1 MVTALIYVI
10 RFDSDGAIRTGNFLN
25 NHADYKDFNQDG
37 SVDFNSGDPQGFRK
51 YAVNAKDAYS
61 GSGSH
66 AEQTSGEQ
74 FLFDHNPDMDE
85 GQVPSN
91 PSDTTIRSNHV
102 YHISAHGA
110 NTAAYFTSKWATV
123 SSLII
128 WIIFSF

>member
-25 NHADYKDFNQDG
+25 NHADYKDFDQDG
-37 SVDFNSGDPQGFRK
+37 SVAYNSGGQQGFGK

-61 GSGSH
+61 GSGSQ
-66 AEQTSGEQ
+66 AEQTSGNQ
-74 FLFDHNPDMDE
+74 FLYDHNPNMDE

-128 WIIFSF
+128 WIICSF